1 MTHAPNRRI
10 RSHAALV
17 LLLALPLAGCADDPD
32 VLARVG
38 RATITRGDFLA
49 AAQGGALS
57 YPGPPDS
64 AKVRLLEDLVRR
76 ELMVQGALGAG
87 FHQDTAFLDLR
98 GRLEEQAI
106 RDRLLSTI
114 GRVATPVSE
123 GEVAE
128 FHRWRSKETRARMI
142 YLYNQAMGRAARAD
156 VDAGVPFELV
166 ADRYNPA
173 GVLPPG
179 GDLGFITPGALI
191 EPIDTAVRTAEPG
204 KVVGPFESPGQ
215 GWFIVKVIERRDHAQ
230 GTLEESAPTLAE
242 MLRQRK
248 QRAVMTRAI
257 GNLRREYGVTLRR
270 DAGQQLIATVA
281 PAGSTF
287 ESQMQ
292 TPTLSEAQRALV
304 LADYRGGVYTMG
316 DAIDDW
322 SRADQSR
329 PNLQVLPSVENWIEG
344 MTLERAAKIE
354 ARRRLYQEED
364 DVRRMVRER
373 GNNQLL
379 ESYYAA
385 AVAAHATAT
394 PADVRAVYD
403 RRADSFVNLEGVRL
417 LAVVL
422 PDSAS
427 AAQLIGH
434 AGHAGTLREAAAM
447 AAPQARVRDVRLRLP
462 TTEAPWDR
470 LQSSFPG
477 MTPGEYSG
485 PHPVQGG
492 WLVLQLRDKQQHRRG
507 FEELPEDIRRFLENE
522 AGEMA
527 RETRLAQLTDSLRR
541 VIPVRTWPE
550 RLRRIA
556 WPSPAPGANPFTR
569 G

>member
-1 MTHAPNRRI
+1 MTPAPTHRI
-10 RSHAALV
+10 PSRAALAL

-38 RATITRGDFLA
+38 RATITRADFLA

-64 AKVRLLEDLVRR
+64 AKARLLEDLVRR

-87 FHQDTAFLDLR
+87 FHQDTSFLDLR

-156 VDAGVPFELV
+156 LDAGVPFELV

-179 GDLGFITPGALI
+179 GDLGFVTPGALI
-191 EPIDTAVRTAEPG
+191 EPIDTAVRTAAPAAI
-204 KVVGPFESPGQ
+204 VGPFESPGQ
-215 GWFIVKVIERRDHAQ
+215 GWFIVKVIERRDRAQ
-230 GTLEESAPTLAE
+230 GTLEESAPMLGE

-270 DAGQQLIATVA
+270 DAGQQLIATVT
-281 PAGSTF
+281 PSGSTF

-316 DAIDDW
+316 DAIADW
-322 SRADQSR
+322 NRADQSR
-329 PNLQVLPSVENWIEG
+329 PNLQVLPSVENWLEG

-379 ESYYAA
+379 ESYYTA
-385 AVAAHATAT
+385 AVASRATAT
-394 PADVRAVYD
+394 GADVRAVYD

-485 PHPVQGG
+485 PHPVPGG
-492 WLVLQLRDKQQHRRG
+492 WLVLQLRDKDQHRRG

-522 AGEMA
+522 AAEMA
-527 RETRLAQLTDSLRR
+527 REARLAQLTDSLRR
-541 VIPVRTWPE
+541 EIPVRTWPE

-556 WPSPAPGANPFTR
+556 WPSTR